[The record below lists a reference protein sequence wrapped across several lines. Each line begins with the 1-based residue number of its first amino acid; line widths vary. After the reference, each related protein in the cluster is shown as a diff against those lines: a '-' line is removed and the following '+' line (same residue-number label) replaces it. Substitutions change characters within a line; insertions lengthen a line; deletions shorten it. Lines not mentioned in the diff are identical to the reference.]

1 MLVIIAVYIYCE
13 CSNEDMW
20 GFNNI
25 RIVILFMKEFTTI
38 IFIFNVLHG
47 ILVTNILR
55 RGPTN

>member
-1 MLVIIAVYIYCE
+1 MLVIIAVYIYYE
-13 CSNEDMW
+13 CSNEDTW
-20 GFNNI
+20 GLNNI